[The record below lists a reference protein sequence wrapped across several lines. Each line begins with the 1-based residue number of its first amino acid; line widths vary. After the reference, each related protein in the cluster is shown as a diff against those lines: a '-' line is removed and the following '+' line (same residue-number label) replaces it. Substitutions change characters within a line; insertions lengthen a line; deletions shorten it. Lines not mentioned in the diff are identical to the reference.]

1 MKYLFFFVCLG
12 LSISAIAQELN
23 CYNGIDDDGDGLV
36 DCFDGDCSGH
46 IVCNIEFICDD
57 GIDNDGDGFIDC
69 ADQPDCP
76 ACVGEICGDGID
88 NDGDGLIDCQDRDDC
103 GASTLCENDCGDG
116 VDNDGDGFYDYY
128 DGDCLS
134 DPDNPNDYIV
144 IQPDCEARPVGNL
157 FSIQTADSSAN
168 QTSAA
173 FGMPMVADVDNDGTP
188 EVITTNSQ
196 NGNIYILDGSD
207 LSVIEHQADHGS
219 NTFAYPTVGDVDG
232 DGLGEIFIVDQSG
245 KIKAYNNDLSSYWG
259 TKTSVYTKYG
269 RVLGLADFDLDGNAE
284 LYQVNEIRDATTG
297 NVLVAGSHGSTMYPS
312 ANNWETELN
321 TAPVAID
328 MLPDAA
334 CADCQGLELVVG
346 HIIYSVDLAGG
357 KLTEQFNMDD
367 ATTLPA
373 DYRAGGYHPKYAG
386 WGGQS
391 YSTTS
396 IVDYNS
402 DGFLD
407 VIVGGTTGDQNGPT
421 SVFFWDVQNS
431 EVKMFIVAR
440 DGSTIN
446 GGIKGT
452 FKDLNGGGCGN
463 GEQCTWS
470 RGVGT
475 LNVANI
481 DNDPELEVTFMSGS
495 SLYALDQDFNLEWA
509 NHDQFWESSSGF
521 TGTTV
526 FDFDGDGASEVIYR
540 DEINLYIVDG
550 ISGNIISGLLD
561 GSFCS
566 SQTQGDYPIVAD
578 VDGDG
583 ETEII
588 VSCGQARNIYGS
600 SPATSGTRTNGHI
613 KIYKASDNNYW
624 VPARSVW
631 NQYSYFNVNINDN
644 LSIPKIAQPHH
655 ISFSQICND
664 PSAANAFSLNK
675 FLNQSPR
682 ISYCGNLVFPAAKL
696 DFVGDST
703 RITPPVCPEQE
714 FQVRLFFENNGD
726 EDVTK
731 AIPISFYSNNP
742 QQPYADADPDPHFEV
757 VYVSVDGGLQ
767 PGDILDTTLTVTGP
781 RGAFTLYAS
790 LNDIGPYD
798 SLGNKIDNSVFYPLS
813 KLNGPVRECDDSPT
827 VVSIDVNPYPF
838 EVLAVKLRDNRNCP
852 GAVANTN
859 NGEVVVYAGD
869 STVLAESDYDITW
882 THLATGDV
890 VGSSALVTELDS
902 GNYQVDVVYNNG
914 VYTCQGIADTVRVER
929 FEDWPDTEVITLEEI
944 QSVSSCSPGTADG
957 QARVL
962 LNGSSPSDTDYLIE
976 WEDEQQAGVLV
987 VGDTAVNLKPILYK
1001 VTVTNL
1007 LTGCSETETIDMTL
1021 DLPEIDDLV
1030 INDNKNCKNPNGNI
1044 TVQMVGSVSD
1054 YDFMLIQ
1061 QSPVQDTTLSNNP
1074 SFNGLDEGFYEVRA
1088 YFTGNDCGLYTS
1100 GETFEI
1106 KTTKTIDD
1114 ITLDIAREQTACSF
1128 PYNGQLTAIT
1138 ADPSKYDWEWYLGTV
1153 TVGPTAVIVA
1163 TDYITPDTL
1172 SVNLTNVYTV
1182 VATDPSS
1189 GCTYSESITLTEN
1202 ITPPVIAVSN
1212 VDILQHQTTCAPNGQ
1227 VQISVG
1233 TPSSTAGYRF
1243 TLKQGSTIL
1252 DSNFTGL
1259 FTGLEAGLYTALAE
1273 DTATNC
1279 VSDPSSVF
1287 EIENQ
1292 IAPFGAI
1299 VFDETP
1305 QTNCNP
1311 ASPDGALSVTV
1322 GGGTAGYTFKWFVGV
1337 DTSTAVVP
1345 QPSPTDNLTG
1355 IEAGNYGVRIFNQAT
1370 GCDTV
1375 AFYTLTD
1382 ESADYQE
1389 TITAT
1394 VLEDQIYC
1402 TSGVFSGKIEAGLT
1416 ASASGGV
1423 PDTANYTYYWYDGTK
1438 TGVRNGSASLI
1449 AGENQSV
1456 INGLDIGWYSVRAVR
1471 TDEGNCAALDT
1482 AEVFIEDMRDAPLA
1496 NINVTVV
1503 NQSSCDSSEPN
1514 GELYGNVAGN
1524 TTDYSFI
1531 WYEVID
1537 GVDREINVANYPN
1550 IVFTDTSIANVGV
1563 GTYVL
1568 EVQHVETGC
1577 MGREAISLNEELPT
1591 ASFSYAQSSYCQQ
1604 ETNPVPAVDTPG
1616 GTFSA
1621 FAGLV
1626 VDATTGEIDLAA
1638 SVGGTYTV
1646 TYAMPNACPETG
1658 NFTLTIHTESDASF
1672 RYNRSFY
1679 YLNESNP
1686 LPLIEGDTGGTFTT
1700 DDPASLVI
1708 DSATGEIDLGA
1719 SNSGV
1724 YTITYTLGGACPAN
1738 SAVEIVLLEVPTLSV
1753 SRATIC
1759 ADEEIEL
1766 SATGRNAEENYQW
1779 EIVTADDIYF
1789 GIPDSV
1795 RTAQSFAYPI
1805 QEVGVYEARVTL
1817 SNPYAVD
1824 TVLVTTFVVEALP
1837 EITLPESLNLF
1848 EDSLALQAID
1858 ATTNDIEKLTFTWSH
1873 IMENDTILAG
1883 NEHMLW
1889 VDEPG
1894 FYHLK
1899 VETLSGCYAEAQTFV
1914 VDNRPLTQTI
1924 TFDSIPNKAVGDPSF
1939 RLSASSA
1946 LPVQFEVVA
1955 GAAHVFLQGDTL
1967 SIISAGTVAIQATQS
1982 GNEQYQSADTV
1993 YRTFE
1998 IKEAPTTEVS
2008 EDTLYHIEI
2017 HITAILQGKEV
2028 KAELYQRQQGITH
2041 LVKQISVT
2049 SDQSNFSELEAGE
2062 YTVKLMPQ
2070 VNSLLNTYMGQHLL
2084 LSEATWISLTQDTT
2098 ASIDP
2103 IAIPKTVS
2111 EHGVIL
2117 SGVFVESSQAGSGR
2131 IELTT
2136 KQSTSGEPPIVD
2148 MIMYLVD
2155 AQEGSLVAVT
2165 ITDDKGRFSFANV
2178 PPGTYRIKAD
2188 YKGLEVDASSVVTIA
2203 DQPLEVILTAGD
2215 KISLI
2220 TLTESEQQV
2229 TGIEAQLLPDIKL
2242 YPNPVEDVLDL
2253 QLPLSMVGSNL
2264 KIFSANGQLVFTKA
2278 LNTANVKCSLS
2289 HLSSG
2294 QYQLQIS
2301 YQGNNYLFKILKE

>member
-57 GIDNDGDGFIDC
+57 GIDNDGDGLIDC
-69 ADQPDCP
+69 EDPDCP
-76 ACVGEICGDGID
+76 SCATEICNDGID
-88 NDGDGLIDCQDRDDC
+88 NDGDGLIDCQDRADC
-103 GASTLCENDCGDG
+103 GASLSCTESDCGNGID
-116 VDNDGDGFYDYY
+116 DDGDGLYDYY
-128 DGDCLS
+128 DSDCAS
-134 DPDNPNDYIV
+134 SSDNPNYYIGA
-144 IQPDCEARPVGNL
+144 QSSCSASPMSGG
-157 FSIQTADSSAN
+157 FSMQAADSSAN

-173 FGMPMVADVDNDGTP
+173 FDMPMVADVDNDGTP
-188 EVITTNSQ
+188 EVITTNAQ
-196 NGNIYILDGSD
+196 NGTIYILNGAD
-207 LSVIEHQADHGS
+207 LSDIEYQTDHGS
-219 NTFAYPTVGDVDG
+219 NTFGYPTVGDVNG
-232 DGLGEIFIVDQSG
+232 DGFGEIFLSDLSG
-245 KIKAYNNDLSSYWG
+245 NIKAYTHDLSSYWG
-259 TKTSVYTKYG
+259 SKTSVYNKYG
-269 RVLGLADFDLDGNAE
+269 RALGLADFDLDGNAE
-284 LYQVNEIRDATTG
+284 LYQVNEIRDAITG
-297 NVLVAGSHGSTMYPS
+297 EVLIAGSHGSTMYPS
-312 ANNWETELN
+312 ANDWETELN
-321 TAPVAID
+321 VAPVAID

-334 CADCQGLELVVG
+334 CTDCKGLELVVG

-357 KLTEQFNMDD
+357 KLTEVMNMDD

-373 DYRAGGYHPKYAG
+373 DYRAGGYYPKHAG
-386 WGGQS
+386 WSGQT
-391 YSTTS
+391 YSSTS
-396 IVDYNS
+396 IADFNS
-402 DGFLD
+402 DGYLD
-407 VIVGGTTGDQNGPT
+407 VLLGGTTGDQYGPT
-421 SVFFWDVQNS
+421 SVFFWDLQND
-431 EVKMFIVAR
+431 EVKMFIVSR
-440 DGSTIN
+440 LGSTIN

-452 FKDLNGGGCGN
+452 FKDLNGGGCDN
-463 GEQCTWS
+463 SEQCTWQ

-475 LNVANI
+475 LSLANI
-481 DNDPELEVTFMSGS
+481 DDDAELEVVFVSGS

-521 TGTTV
+521 TGNTIY
-526 FDFDGDGASEVIYR
+526 DFDGDGASEIIYR
-540 DEINLYIVDG
+540 DEVNLYIIDG
-550 ISGNIISGLLD
+550 TTGMVISDLSD

-566 SQTQGDYPIVAD
+566 SQTRSEYPIVAD

-588 VSCGQARNIYGS
+588 ISCGQARNIYGS
-600 SPATSGTRTNGHI
+600 SPATSVTRENAHI
-613 KIYKASDNNYW
+613 KVYEAADDSYW

-631 NQYSYFNVNINDN
+631 NQFAYHNTNINDD
-644 LSIPKIAQPHH
+644 LTIPKIAQPHH
-655 ISFSQICND
+655 ISFSQTCQNGGE
-664 PSAANAFSLNK
+664 ANFPLNK
-675 FLNQSPR
+675 FLSQSAR
-682 ISYCGNLVFPAAKL
+682 LDNCGNPVVPAAKL
-696 DFVGDST
+696 DFLEDSI
-703 RITPPVCPEQE
+703 RITPPLCPEQE
-714 FQVRLFFENNGD
+714 FQVRLYFENNGD
-726 EDVTK
+726 KPVTQ
-731 AIPISFYSNNP
+731 AIPVSFYCNNP
-742 QQPYADADPDPHFEV
+742 QQAYADTDPDPHFEV
-757 VYVSVDGGLQ
+757 VYLNMEGGLQ
-767 PGDILDTTLTVTGP
+767 PGGFLDTTLTMTGP
-781 RGAFTLYAS
+781 QGEFTLYPS
-790 LNDIGPYD
+790 LNDLGPYD
-798 SLGNKIDNSVFYPLS
+798 SQGNKMNNSEFYPHTN
-813 KLNGPVRECDDSPT
+813 LNGTVRECDDSPSIF
-827 VVSIDVNPYPF
+827 SIDVTAHPF
-838 EVLAVKLRDNRNCP
+838 EVVAVKLRDNRNCP
-852 GAVANTN
+852 GAMANTN
-859 NGEVVVYAGD
+859 NGEVQVFAAD
-869 STVLAESDYDITW
+869 STVLPESDYDITW

-902 GNYQVDVVYNNG
+902 GTYRVEVLYNDG
-914 VYTCQGIADTVRVER
+914 VYTCQGMADTVRVER
-929 FEDWPDTEVITLEEI
+929 FEDWPDTEVITLEMI
-944 QSVSSCSPGTADG
+944 QPVSGCAPGTADG
-957 QARVL
+957 QARIL
-962 LNGSSPSDTDYLIE
+962 LNGSSISETDYLIE
-976 WEDEQQAGVLV
+976 WEDEQQAGVLA
-987 VGDTAVNLKPILYK
+987 VGDTATNLKPILYK

-1007 LTGCSETETIDMTL
+1007 QTGCSEAEIIDMTL
-1021 DLPEIDDLV
+1021 DQPEIDDLV
-1030 INDNKNCKNPNGNI
+1030 ITDNTNCKNPNGNVTI
-1044 TVQMVGSVSD
+1044 QMVGSVTD
-1054 YDFMLIQ
+1054 YDYMLIQ
-1061 QSPVQDTTLSNNP
+1061 HSPVQDTIFSDNP
-1074 SFNGLDEGFYEVRA
+1074 SFNGLGEGIFEVRA
-1088 YFTGNDCGLYTS
+1088 YDPIIECGLYTS

-1106 KTTKTIDD
+1106 KTISNIDD
-1114 ITLDIAREQTACSF
+1114 ITIQVVQEQTSCAF
-1128 PYNGQLTAIT
+1128 PYNGQLSAVT
-1138 ADPSKYDWEWYLGTV
+1138 ADPSEYDWVWYRGTV
-1153 TVGPTAVIVA
+1153 TSGPTAEVVA
-1163 TDYITPDTL
+1163 TDYFTPDTL
-1172 SVNLTNVYTV
+1172 SANLTNVYTV
-1182 VATDPSS
+1182 VATKNSS
-1189 GCTYSESITLTEN
+1189 GCTFSESIMLTES
-1202 ITPPVIAVSN
+1202 IPTPVIN
-1212 VDILQHQTTCAPNGQ
+1212 VDLQHQTNCNTYGQ
-1227 VQISVG
+1227 AQISVG
-1233 TPSSTAGYRF
+1233 ASKATTGHRF
-1243 TLKQGSTIL
+1243 TLQQGGTVI
-1252 DSNFTGL
+1252 DTNFTGL
-1259 FTGLEAGLYTALAE
+1259 FTELEVGPYQVIAE

-1279 VSDPSSVF
+1279 VSTPSTVF

-1292 IAPFGAI
+1292 VPAFGNIAFT
-1299 VFDETP
+1299 ETP
-1305 QTNCNP
+1305 QTNCDP
-1311 ASPDGALSVTV
+1311 ASPNGALSITV
-1322 GGGTAGYTFKWFVGV
+1322 DGSTVGYTFKWFAGE
-1337 DTSTAVVP
+1337 DTAKAVVP
-1345 QPSPTDNLTG
+1345 QPATSDQLAG
-1355 IEAGNYGVRIFNQAT
+1355 VEAGNYAVRIHNLATECDTLVYTILTDATVDYQAT
-1370 GCDTV
+1370 V
-1375 AFYTLTD
+1375 
-1382 ESADYQE
+1382 
-1389 TITAT
+1389 TAT
-1394 VLEDQIYC
+1394 VLQGQIYC
-1402 TSGVFSGKIEAGLT
+1402 TSGVFSGQIEAGLLPS
-1416 ASASGGV
+1416 SAGET
-1423 PDTANYTYYWYDGTK
+1423 PDTANYNYYWYEGAKSD
-1438 TGVRNGSASLI
+1438 VRSGSASLI
-1449 AGENQSV
+1449 VGQNRS
-1456 INGLDIGWYSVRAVR
+1456 IISGLDVGWYSVRAVR